1 MEKYTIKEKLDGK
14 DLHGLS
20 CRIPTPTP
28 EQAECSHTRTED
40 IDEGYECDFSGEW
53 IDCWERYEVS
63 TCEDIPGTNNLKC
76 TMCGYTRRY

>member
-40 IDEGYECDFSGEW
+40 IDEGYECDFIAKEK
-53 IDCWERYEVS
+53 
-63 TCEDIPGTNNLKC
+63 LKHFINQKKIKNFPLWK
-76 TMCGYTRRY
+76 GLFVIYIL